1 MLFRATALLLISGFS
16 FSQPA
21 TPPAPHV
28 EALST
33 HELSSDSIG
42 ATPGDFRVDE
52 GGAASYTLPILSL
65 PGSAGLS
72 PKLSLD
78 YSARGS
84 VGAMGTG
91 WMLSG
96 QSAFTRCKKTIESGD
111 GAGPHAGVD
120 FSDAANVSIC
130 LDGQRIF
137 SVAEPCPTLVDVA
150 FAGRAFRSQLDP
162 ATRICGYSNVS
173 NTAEVD
179 FWLVFGKDGTLRRY
193 GYAGNSALR
202 PNNALTGA
210 ALASGYVVQALD
222 RIADATGNTVDFFYS
237 PNVATGELLLLQA
250 SYTGKV
256 ANRLH
261 MAAGYTRQP
270 FARTS
275 MVYEALPVD
284 AQRVDY
290 FGGSKMQ
297 LTQRLTEINVYGP
310 ANNGSSPNQ
319 ELQARRYR
327 LRYAQA
333 ETGSRM
339 PRLLAVQECAP
350 ALGVVAEVCY
360 PPTRFAWNNATD
372 NDFPEG
378 YLAPS
383 NSVNYSNLIN
393 FAVDFKVG
401 DINGDGRQDL
411 VYIKDRNCVGN
422 PVGERDPFPESETRF
437 RYMVALGAAEG
448 LQPSTNVAVFP
459 RRTPPAGAAAIPSC
473 IDAGPATNFD
483 ANQPIRWDLIWYL
496 FDLTGDGRDDLI
508 AQVPDFGAC
517 ISL

>member
-1 MLFRATALLLISGFS
+1 MLFRATATALLFS
-16 FSQPA
+16 SSLSFAQPA
-21 TPPAPHV
+21 IPLAPHV
-28 EALST
+28 EALTT
-33 HELSSDSIG
+33 HDLSSDSVG

-65 PGSAGLS
+65 PGTAGLS

-96 QSAFTRCKKTIESGD
+96 QSAFTRCKKTVESGD
-111 GAGPHAGVD
+111 GAGPHAAVD
-120 FSDAANVSIC
+120 FSDVANVAIC

-137 SVAEPCPTLVDVA
+137 SVADSCPALVDVG
-150 FAGRAFRSQLDP
+150 FPGRPFRSELDP
-162 ATRICGYSNVS
+162 ATRICGYSIVS
-173 NTAEVD
+173 DTAEID

-210 ALASGYVVQALD
+210 ALSSGYVVQALD
-222 RIADATGNTVDFFYS
+222 RIADATSNTIDFLYS

-256 ANRLH
+256 ANRLN

-270 FARTS
+270 FARTA
-275 MVYEALPVD
+275 MFYDALPVD
-284 AQRVDY
+284 AQRIDY
-290 FGGSKMQ
+290 FGGSKMA

-319 ELQARRYR
+319 ELHARRYR
-327 LRYAQA
+327 LSYAQA
-333 ETGSRM
+333 STGTRM
-339 PRLLAVQECAP
+339 PRLTAIQECAP
-350 ALGVVAEVCY
+350 ALGAVAEVCY
-360 PPTRFAWNNATD
+360 PPTRFSWNSETD

-378 YLAPS
+378 YSAPATS
-383 NSVNYSNLIN
+383 SAYSNLLN

-422 PVGERDPFPESETRF
+422 PIGERDPFPESVTRF
-437 RYMVALGAAEG
+437 R
-448 LQPSTNVAVFP
+448 
-459 RRTPPAGAAAIPSC
+459 
-473 IDAGPATNFD
+473 
-483 ANQPIRWDLIWYL
+483 
-496 FDLTGDGRDDLI
+496 
-508 AQVPDFGAC
+508 
-517 ISL
+517 